1 MKRGGLVLGILSG
14 VAVVLLFSS
23 MPGGDRFDVRAGAL
37 PLYAK
42 NSSEEIVFSRE
53 AILARIRQDLGL
65 SPLSSIRVANLP
77 GTLKG
82 PQGGRLSAV
91 LTREAD
97 EGSGHYLYLL
107 DLVTDGVAR
116 ESFYLKVRV
125 GEDSGA
131 MKQAASPGQEF
142 ESKNEVQGSET
153 LVKAGDSVHVT
164 ARGDGFL
171 IRFSGIAQSDGGV
184 GDAVP
189 VVNPVSGV
197 SMSGQVTG
205 RDAVMVVLGGGRS

>member
-1 MKRGGLVLGILSG
+1 MKRGGLVFGVLSG
-14 VAVVLLFSS
+14 VAVTLLFSS

-42 NSSEEIVFSRE
+42 NSSGEIVFRRD
-53 AILARIRQDLGL
+53 AIMARIRQDLGL
-65 SPLSSIRVANLP
+65 APLSSIRISNLP

-82 PQGGRLSAV
+82 PQGGHLSAV

-97 EGSGHYLYLL
+97 EGSGRYLYLL

-125 GEDSGA
+125 GQDSGA
-131 MKQAASPGQEF
+131 MKRVASPGQELASENEAAAS
-142 ESKNEVQGSET
+142 ES
-153 LVKAGDSVHVT
+153 LVKAGDNVHVT

-189 VVNPVSGV
+189 VVNPASGV

-205 RDAVMVVLGGGRS
+205 RDAVVVVLGGGRS

>member
-1 MKRGGLVLGILSG
+1 MKRGGLVFGVLSG
-14 VAVVLLFSS
+14 VAVALLFSS
-23 MPGGDRFDVRAGAL
+23 MPGGDRFDVRAGDL

-42 NSSEEIVFSRE
+42 NKSGKIVFSRD
-53 AILARIRQDLGL
+53 AIESRIRQDLGL
-65 SPLSSIRVANLP
+65 SPLSSIRVENLP
-77 GTLKG
+77 GRLKG

-125 GEDSGA
+125 GQDS
-131 MKQAASPGQEF
+131 QAAKKVSALGDEVG
-142 ESKNEVQGSET
+142 SGNEPQGSET
-153 LVKAGDSVHVT
+153 MVKAGDNVHVT

-189 VVNPVSGV
+189 VVNPASGV
-197 SMSGQVTG
+197 SMSGQVPG